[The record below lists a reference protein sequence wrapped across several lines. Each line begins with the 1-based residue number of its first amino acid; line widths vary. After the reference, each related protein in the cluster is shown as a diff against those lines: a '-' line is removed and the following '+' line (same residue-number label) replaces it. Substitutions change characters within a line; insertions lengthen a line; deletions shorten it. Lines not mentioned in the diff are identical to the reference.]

1 LPPLPKKVWTRC
13 CGVPET
19 SNPLDEALLEILK
32 DLKLVRQNDS
42 RKINSP
48 GPFSARFD
56 QAAKSTRHYFKLL
69 ILLTSFLVV
78 GIFQETLSAKE
89 HLFGKP
95 IAEIRIHGN
104 LKTRS
109 DVVII
114 WSELKIGQ
122 TLSQD
127 MLDLA
132 RQNILDIALFKQV
145 SVEAES
151 DDGRV
156 IVNIYLEEKYFTILL
171 PRLSRNADGDVKIG
185 LRLRMHN
192 LNGGDETLHA
202 LVEKADLST
211 GDTSKRYRIKYDFPQ
226 YSKPYHYEFTLG
238 ESTTNTDD
246 DGFLNV
252 VYEDIYVVSI
262 VRDWHA
268 WFTSVPLTL
277 TTSVAYQKIRLRQP
291 YPDELDELEAGR
303 FNRLGLRLEYDDVH
317 IEKYRRYGR
326 YYSLRYQQ
334 GLDSLGSDYESN
346 ITEFEARHY
355 YRLNTLDNFNSRL
368 FAGYAHDAP
377 FSHPFYE
384 IGSAGTLRGLDKE
397 SFSGNVLI
405 FANLEYVKGFAK
417 YPSFRGSL
425 FLDIGNVYD
434 GLNDIDFSDLH
445 TSIGLGLRWKAA
457 SFVEIDLFIDLA
469 YDTETGESK
478 VYGGTSLNF

>member
-1 LPPLPKKVWTRC
+1 MVK
-13 CGVPET
+13 
-19 SNPLDEALLEILK
+19 
-32 DLKLVRQNDS
+32 QNIS
-42 RKINSP
+42 RKINSF
-48 GPFSARFD
+48 GSFSGRFY
-56 QAAKSTRHYFKLL
+56 QPVKSIRHYFKLL
-69 ILLTSFLVV
+69 ILLIIFLVS
-78 GIFQETLSAKE
+78 GLFEGTLSANE

-95 IAEIRIHGN
+95 IAEIRVHGD
-104 LKTRS
+104 LRTRS
-109 DVVII
+109 DIVII
-114 WSELKIGQ
+114 WAELKIGQ
-122 TLSQD
+122 ILGQD
-127 MLDLA
+127 ILDLA

-156 IVNIYLEEKYFTILL
+156 IVNIYLEEKYFTLL
-171 PRLSRNADGDVKIG
+171 YPRLNRNADGDVKIG
-185 LRLRMHN
+185 LRLRMNN
-192 LNGGDETLHA
+192 LRGADETLHA

-211 GDTSKRYRIKYDFPQ
+211 GDTSRRYRIKYDFPQ

-252 VYEDIYVVSI
+252 VYEDIFVISI
-262 VRDWHA
+262 VRDWHTS
-268 WFTSVPLTL
+268 FTSVPLTL
-277 TTSVAYQKIRLRQP
+277 TTSVAYQDIRLREP
-291 YPDELDELEAGR
+291 YPDELNELEAGR
-303 FNRLGLRLEYDDVH
+303 FNRLGLKLEYDDVH

-326 YYSLRYQQ
+326 YFSLSYQQ

-355 YRLNTLDNFNSRL
+355 YRLNALDNFNSRL
-368 FAGYAHDAP
+368 FSGYAHDAP

-384 IGSAGTLRGLDKE
+384 IGSADTLRGLDKE
-397 SFSGNVLI
+397 SFSGNVLL

-445 TSIGLGLRWKAA
+445 TSIGFGGRWKAA
-457 SFVEIDLFIDLA
+457 SFVELDLFLDIA
-469 YDTETGESK
+469 YDTETGENK